1 MPVVQRF
8 DGSTWT
14 SQPAG
19 SGQPEDLSCGGP
31 SSCMTTWGG
40 FGSFNSR
47 HWNGTSWQDLPTVNN
62 MAVGAIT
69 GLSCPTA
76 TWCLA
81 QSSDFG
87 SATGDL
93 AFVWSGGTS
102 WTVLPPLPEN
112 SGTATGVSCSAPG
125 HCVVITDWI
134 APILYRLNGSTW
146 TAVPNTGLDVTNLGD
161 ITDISCTGPG
171 ECVAVGRKGY
181 DDDSNPIGLLAVLRN
196 GTWTSTIRPD
206 RNLLSV
212 DCASA
217 DSCVAVGS
225 SSITSGA
232 HVDRWDGS
240 SWREVEVAPGL
251 SELLDVSCGAP
262 GTCEVVGRFA
272 DGDTRSVV
280 SRLVLDDD

>member
-1 MPVVQRF
+1 
-8 DGSTWT
+8 
-14 SQPAG
+14 
-19 SGQPEDLSCGGP
+19 
-31 SSCMTTWGG
+31 
-40 FGSFNSR
+40 
-47 HWNGTSWQDLPTVNN
+47 
-62 MAVGAIT
+62 
-69 GLSCPTA
+69 
-76 TWCLA
+76 
-81 QSSDFG
+81 
-87 SATGDL
+87 
-93 AFVWSGGTS
+93 
-102 WTVLPPLPEN
+102 
-112 SGTATGVSCSAPG
+112 
-125 HCVVITDWI
+125 
-134 APILYRLNGSTW
+134 
-146 TAVPNTGLDVTNLGD
+146 VPNTGLDVTNLGD